1 MEDYQHLVQE
11 FEQKQ
16 IERSK
21 FCDLKR
27 IDASSLDRRSRLPVN
42 IHTGKLLY
50 LGYGRNAWQ
59 STWINRYY
67 PGSIAFFEKDLQE
80 RCEKLR
86 VQGSVFRIETVPV
99 VYLEYHSDVV
109 ALVAIND
116 RSSAAYRPM
125 LENILPFRLDAFW
138 SSDEFK
144 IDNWLIPFQI
154 LAWRPDLHPKN
165 FHRMTSSPK
174 GGDKPLH
181 WERHEADKITS
192 GICDA
197 FSQFMPNLL
206 KIN

>member
-1 MEDYQHLVQE
+1 MDDYQHLVQE

-21 FCDLKR
+21 FCDLER
-27 IDASSLDRRSRLPVN
+27 IDVSSLGRRSRLPVN
-42 IHTGKLLY
+42 VHTGKLLY

-67 PGSIAFFEKDLQE
+67 PGSISFFEKDLQE
-80 RCEKLR
+80 LCESSR

-116 RSSAAYRPM
+116 RPSAAYRPM

-138 SSDEFK
+138 SSDEFE
-144 IDNWLIPFQI
+144 IDNWLIPFQMA
-154 LAWRPDLHPKN
+154 AWRPDLHPKE
-165 FHRMTSSPK
+165 FFRLTCSPK
-174 GGDKPLH
+174 GSHKLLQ
-181 WERHEADKITS
+181 WERHESDKAIS